1 MKKFLLALVLL
12 LAALV
17 GLMALFPEE
26 TTRLA
31 IHAERTASGLEH
43 RTIDLDGETW
53 HYLEGGPRDAGTVLL
68 LHGFGGDKDNWVRF
82 SKYLT
87 GHYRVLVPDL
97 PGFGDS
103 ARHPD
108 WDYSL
113 PSQRERLGAF
123 VDALDLPPFH
133 LAGNSMGG
141 QLAALYTHEHPAQAL
156 SLGLFDNAGIDAPQ
170 QSDMQRALAN
180 GEMPLILRSVE
191 DFDNLLAY
199 VSYKTPF
206 IPWPVKGVVAQR
218 ALDHA
223 AFNRQIFEDYKED
236 RFSGLEHL
244 LAEIK
249 NPVLILWGAE
259 DRVLDVSSIEVMQ
272 PLLPQAKVVIMEET
286 GHVPML
292 ERPQETASIYREFL
306 DNARMQ

>member
-1 MKKFLLALVLL
+1 MKKFLLSLVVLL
-12 LAALV
+12 VALV

-26 TTRLA
+26 STRLA
-31 IHAERTASGLEH
+31 INVGRSASGLEH
-43 RTIDLDGETW
+43 RTVDLDGETW
-53 HYLEGGPRDAGTVLL
+53 HYLEGGPQGAGTVLL
-68 LHGFGGDKDNWVRF
+68 LHGFGGDKDNWIRF
-82 SKYLT
+82 SGFLA

-97 PGFGDS
+97 PGFGES

-113 PSQRERLGAF
+113 PSQRDRLGTF
-123 VDALDLPPFH
+123 VEAMDIESFH

-141 QLAALYTHEHPAQAL
+141 QLAALYTHKHPAQVL
-156 SLGLFDNAGIDAPQ
+156 SLGLFDNAGIAAPE

-180 GEMPLILRSVE
+180 GKMPLILESID
-191 DFDNLLAY
+191 DFDNMLAY
-199 VSYKTPF
+199 VSYETPF
-206 IPWPVKGVVAQR
+206 IPWPIKGVLAQR

-223 AFNRQIFEDYKED
+223 AFNRLIFEDYKED
-236 RFSGLEHL
+236 RFSGLEPI

-272 PLLPQAKVVIMEET
+272 PLLPQAEIVIMEET

-292 ERPQETASIYREFL
+292 ERPQETASIYLEFL
-306 DNARMQ
+306 GNARM